1 MASGYDSIHPRMA
14 AALRE
19 LGVKDGQITQG
30 WGYAKASAGYHAPEG
45 RTARGPE
52 GHPFSSCVDLSFRLA
67 SRRFVDRLIA
77 AGFCPFVREHG
88 QGWSGA
94 SHLHCVYV
102 GATDWRGQVTLLPG
116 PRMQIIDYLR
126 GRNGLVGHGPMI
138 CYPPD
143 AGQRAGLAAAYAAW
157 APSVATRV
165 LAPEGTAIPCY
176 AFLEREAVRCEA
188 RAFLEHFG
196 AEVCGMGAG
205 LRARYQ
211 GADLDL
217 SGARPKLA
225 GEFTRA
231 DVRGLATA
239 LRLEVEFAWKDGGT
253 AAEVRVRE

>member
-1 MASGYDSIHPRMA
+1 MPGGFDSIHPRMA

-19 LGVKDGQITQG
+19 LGVKDAQITQG

-52 GHPFSSCVDLSFRLA
+52 GHPFSSCVDLSFGLA
-67 SRRFVDRLIA
+67 SRSFVDRLMA

-88 QGWSGA
+88 KGWSGS
-94 SHLHCVYV
+94 SHLHCVYI
-102 GATDWRGQVTLLPG
+102 GARDWQGRVTILPG
-116 PRMQIIDYLR
+116 PRMQIMDFLR
-126 GRNGLVGHGPMI
+126 GGNGLVNHEPI
-138 CYPPD
+138 VSYPPSH
-143 AGQRAGLAAAYAAW
+143 AQRTLLGALYAVW

-165 LAPEGTAIPCY
+165 TDPEGVPISCY

-188 RAFLEHFG
+188 RPFLEHFG

-205 LRARYQ
+205 LRAWYQ
-211 GADLDL
+211 GADIDL
-217 SGARPKLA
+217 TGARPKLA

-239 LRLEVEFAWKDGGT
+239 LRLEVEFAWSENGT
-253 AAEVRVRE
+253 SAEVRVRE